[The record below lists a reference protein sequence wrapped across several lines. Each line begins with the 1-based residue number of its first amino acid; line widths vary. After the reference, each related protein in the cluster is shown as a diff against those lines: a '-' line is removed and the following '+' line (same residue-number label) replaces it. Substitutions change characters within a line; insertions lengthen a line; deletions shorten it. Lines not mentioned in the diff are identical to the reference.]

1 MNLATWFGSGKL
13 RPAPGTWGTLAALP
27 FAFAIHA
34 AMGWIGLFL
43 ATGIVT
49 AIGVWAAHAH
59 SQNIGIHDASEIVID
74 EVAGIW
80 LCLLFVELS
89 LASMVLG
96 FILFRVFDIVKPWP
110 IRWLDRRVKG
120 GVGVMLDDLVAGI
133 AAGVLLWA
141 ITAFIIPSE
150 WLSWT

>member
-1 MNLATWFGSGKL
+1 MILATWFGSGKL
-13 RPAPGTWGTLAALP
+13 RPGPGTWGTLAALP

-34 AMGWIGLFL
+34 ATGWIGLFL

-49 AIGVWAAHAH
+49 AIGVWAAHTH
-59 SQNIGIHDASEIVID
+59 SQSLGVHDASEIVID

-96 FILFRVFDIVKPWP
+96 FILFRVFDIAKPWP

-141 ITAFIIPSE
+141 SIAFIIPSE